1 MCIKRVNSFDEL
13 SNLYSNLKGL
23 LDIKKGK
30 HVEEGK
36 YNISICGG
44 TGCQASRSEEIKSEL
59 ERFAK
64 LYGVDDRVSIS
75 ITGCFGF
82 CEKGPIVKIS
92 PDHTFYIKIKPE
104 NAERIIKEHI
114 IEGKLIEDFLYT
126 NPASNKKIRSQD
138 NIPFYKKQ
146 HRVALRNCGLINPEV
161 IQEYIANRGFLAL
174 SKVLSK
180 YSREEVIDE
189 MIKSGLRGRGG
200 GGFLTGLKW
209 KFAAKNEAD
218 KKYVICNADEGDP
231 GAFMDRSILE
241 GDPYS
246 VIEAMAIAGYAIGA
260 DEGNV
265 YIRAEYPLAIERLS
279 LAIAQTRKLGLLG
292 KNILGTDF
300 SFDIHIKYGAGA
312 FVCGEETAL
321 ISSIEGNRGEPI
333 VKPPFPAE
341 QGLFNKPT
349 IVNNVETLANI
360 PVIFLDGAE
369 NFAKIG
375 TEKSKGT
382 KVFALAGKINNVG
395 LVEVPMGTTLRE
407 VIYDIGGGI
416 KNGKEFKAAQTGGP
430 SGGCITKENLDTPI
444 DFDNLNAI
452 GSMMGSGGL
461 IVMDEDNC
469 MVDIAKFYLEFTV
482 EESCGKCT
490 PCRIGN
496 KRLLEMLEKITQG
509 EATMKDLAMLEDLS
523 NIIKDTALCGL
534 GQSAPNPVLSTL
546 KYFKDEYIAH
556 VEKKLCPAKVCRALA
571 RYEIEND
578 KCVGCG
584 NCARNCPVSAIY
596 KTDIPAKNPKLF
608 LYKINPEECI
618 RCGSCQPKCP
628 VKAIK
633 L

>member
-1 MCIKRVNSFDEL
+1 MALKKLNSIEELNKL
-13 SNLYSNLKGL
+13 SNELKGL
-23 LDIKKGK
+23 LDVKKGK
-30 HVEEGK
+30 ATVSGK
-36 YNISICGG
+36 INISVCGG
-44 TGCQASRSEEIKSEL
+44 TGCQASQSEKIREELIKY
-59 ERFAK
+59 AQK
-64 LYGVDDRVSIS
+64 YYVDDKVSVS

-92 PDHTFYIKIKPE
+92 PDHTFYTKIKPE
-104 NAERIIKEHI
+104 HAERIIKEHVV
-114 IEGKLIEDFLYT
+114 EGNLIEDFLYV
-126 NPASNKKIRSQD
+126 NPNNNERITSQEE
-138 NIPFYKKQ
+138 IPFYKKQ
-146 HRVALRNCGLINPEV
+146 HRVALRNCGLIDPTY
-161 IQEYIANRGFLAL
+161 IQEYIANKGFLAL
-174 SKVLSK
+174 AKVLQMSQD
-180 YSREEVIDE
+180 EVIQE
-189 MIKSGLRGRGG
+189 MIDSGLRGRGG

-209 KFAAKNEAD
+209 KFAKANESS

-246 VIEAMAIAGYAIGA
+246 VIEAMIIAGYAIGA

-265 YIRAEYPLAIERLS
+265 YIRAEYPLAIERLTH
-279 LAIAQTRKLGLLG
+279 AIVQARKLGLLG
-292 KNILGTDF
+292 KNILGSNH
-300 SFDIHIKYGAGA
+300 SFDIFIKYGAGA

-321 ISSIEGNRGEPI
+321 ISSIEGNRGEPN

-341 QGLFNKPT
+341 SGLFKKPT

-360 PVIFLDGAE
+360 PVIFLNGAKE
-369 NFAKIG
+369 FAKIG

-416 KNGKEFKAAQTGGP
+416 KDGHEFKAAQTGGP
-430 SGGCITKENLDTPI
+430 SGGCITAENLDTPI
-444 DFDNLNAI
+444 DFDNLSAI

-461 IVMDEDNC
+461 IIMDDRNC

-496 KRLLEMLEKITQG
+496 KRLLEILTRITEG
-509 EATMKDLAMLEDLS
+509 NGTMADIERLEDLS

-546 KYFKDEYIAH
+546 KYFKDEYVEH
-556 VEKKLCPAKVCRALA
+556 VKDKYCRAKVCKELA
-571 RYEIEND
+571 RYEIEKD

-584 NCARNCPVSAIY
+584 NCARNCPVNAIY
-596 KTDIPAKNPKLF
+596 KTDLPAKNPKLKLF
-608 LYKINPEECI
+608 AIDPKICI
-618 RCGSCQPKCP
+618 RCGTCEPKCP
-628 VKAIK
+628 LKAIK

>member
-1 MCIKRVNSFDEL
+1 MCFKKIKNFEEF
-13 SNLYSNLKGL
+13 NTLYNNLKGL

-30 HVEEGK
+30 AEVSRK
-36 YNISICGG
+36 SQISICGG
-44 TGCQASRSEEIKSEL
+44 TGCHASQSEKIKEEL
-59 ERFAK
+59 IAACKKYNVEDK
-64 LYGVDDRVSIS
+64 VDIA

-104 NAERIIKEHI
+104 DADRIIKEHI
-114 IEGKLIEDFLYT
+114 VEGKLIEDFLYVNPTT
-126 NPASNKKIRSQD
+126 NEKIRSQD

-146 HRVALRNCGLINPEV
+146 HRIALRNCGLINPEV

-174 SKVLSK
+174 AKILK
-180 YSREEVIDE
+180 EYTPQKVIDE
-189 MIKSGLRGRGG
+189 MKKSGLRGRGG

-209 KFAAKNEAD
+209 EFAAKNISD

-246 VIEAMAIAGYAIGA
+246 VIEAMTIAGFAIGA

-279 LAIAQTRKLGLLG
+279 LALSQARKMGLLG

-321 ISSIEGNRGEPI
+321 ISSIEGNRGEPL

-341 QGLFNKPT
+341 EGLFKKPT

-360 PVIFLDGAE
+360 PVIFLDGYE
-369 NFAKIG
+369 EFAKIG

-416 KNGKEFKAAQTGGP
+416 KDGHEFKAAQTGGP
-430 SGGCITKENLDTPI
+430 SGGCITKEHLDIPI
-444 DFDNLNAI
+444 DFDNLSAI

-461 IVMDEDNC
+461 IIMDDRNC

-496 KRLLEMLEKITQG
+496 KRLLEILTKITEG
-509 EATMKDLAMLEDLS
+509 EGTIEDVERLEELS

-546 KYFKDEYIAH
+546 TYFKDEYLAH
-556 VEKKLCPAKVCRALA
+556 VEKKYCPSKVCRALA
-571 RYEIEND
+571 RYEID
-578 KCVGCG
+578 KTICIGCG
-584 NCARNCPVSAIY
+584 NCARNCPVHAIV
-596 KTDIPAKNPKLF
+596 KTDEHAKNPKLF
-608 LYKINPEECI
+608 IYRINPTECI
-618 RCGSCQPKCP
+618 RCGSCEPKCP
-628 VKAIK
+628 VKAISI
-633 L
+633 

>member
-1 MCIKRVNSFDEL
+1 MCLHKVNTIKEL
-13 SNLYSNLKGL
+13 YDLYDNLKGL
-23 LDIKKGK
+23 LDIKKGMADVSRK
-30 HVEEGK
+30 IE
-36 YNISICGG
+36 ISVCGG
-44 TGCQASRSEEIKSEL
+44 TGCHASQSEKLKDEL
-59 ERFAK
+59 IRFAK
-64 LYGVDDRVSIS
+64 EYGVEDKVKIS

-92 PDHTFYIKIKPE
+92 PDHTFYIKIHPE
-104 NAERIIKEHI
+104 DAERIIKEHVV
-114 IEGKLIEDFLYT
+114 EGKLIEDFLYV
-126 NPASNKKIRSQD
+126 NPATSEKIRSQD

-174 SKVLSK
+174 AKVL
-180 YSREEVIDE
+180 ETMTPQQVIDE
-189 MIKSGLRGRGG
+189 MKKSGLRGRGG
-200 GGFLTGLKW
+200 GGFLTGMKW
-209 KFAAKNEAD
+209 EFASKYQNE

-246 VIEAMAIAGYAIGA
+246 VVEAMIIAGYAIGA
-260 DEGNV
+260 NEGNV

-279 LAIAQTRKLGLLG
+279 IAIAQARKMGFLG
-292 KNILGTDF
+292 KNILGTNH
-300 SFDIHIKYGAGA
+300 SFDIFIKYGAGA

-321 ISSIEGNRGEPI
+321 ISSIEGNRGEPN

-341 QGLFNKPT
+341 AGLYKKPT
-349 IVNNVETLANI
+349 IVNNVETLANV

-369 NFAKIG
+369 EFAKIG

-395 LVEVPMGTTLRE
+395 LVEVPMGITLRE
-407 VIYDIGGGI
+407 IIYDVGGGI
-416 KNGKEFKAAQTGGP
+416 KDGHEFKAAQTGGP
-430 SGGCITKENLDTPI
+430 SGGCITKEHLDIPI
-444 DFDNLNAI
+444 DFDNLSAI

-461 IVMDEDNC
+461 IIMDDRNC

-496 KRLLEMLEKITQG
+496 KRLLEILTKITKG
-509 EATMKDLAMLEDLS
+509 EADLSDLDRLEELS
-523 NIIKDTALCGL
+523 NIIKDTSLCGL

-546 KYFKDEYIAH
+546 NYFRDEYIAH
-556 VEKKLCPAKVCRALA
+556 VKNKYCPAKVCRALTK
-571 RYEIEND
+571 YEIDES
-578 KCVGCG
+578 KCIGCG
-584 NCARNCPVSAIY
+584 NCARNCPVSAIE
-596 KTDIPAKNPKLF
+596 KTDKPAKNPRLF
-608 LYKINPEECI
+608 VYKIKGNDCI
-618 RCGSCQPKCP
+618 KCGTCESKCP
-628 VKAIK
+628 VKAIS